1 MPDYGLELQ
10 FGLFPTPSAA
20 SPETVVELG
29 VLADVSGLDLV
40 SVQDHPY
47 QAAHLDSWTLLSF
60 LAARTTSVRLAPNVA
75 NLPLRPP
82 VVLARSVATL
92 DLLSTGR
99 AELGLGAGAFWDA
112 VVAAGGPR
120 RSPREAVDALV
131 EAIEVVR
138 AVWRGQG
145 SVRVDGEH
153 YRVRGLRS
161 GPAPAHPVPIW
172 VGAYGPRMLAV
183 TGRLGDAWIPSMAYA
198 GPERLPEMNARIDEA
213 AVAAGRAPEDVRRLY
228 NVSGRFDRARTSAA
242 DGLLQGTPSEWA
254 EQLAELALEEG
265 MSGFVLAT
273 DDPDDVRRFATEVT
287 PAVRD
292 LVAAERELRSSRGG
306 RPVAAGLAGS
316 ALRQARGGT
325 TEDAGGTSADERDQA
340 EAGTRVQRAEPVEA
354 RAAADGTGPLTVR
367 PTPDDGTRLSGGPDW
382 DEASRPRYGGPRA
395 TRYTPAQQAQPQ
407 HLIDVHDHLRAELAQ
422 VRDVVRQVAEGHTQ
436 VGAARSVI
444 NTMTMRQN
452 NWTLGAYCE
461 SYCRV
466 VTGHHSL
473 EDRSVFPRLRAL
485 DPDAAP
491 VLDRLEAEHVT
502 IHDLLDGLDRAL
514 VGLVGQERPGDPALA
529 ELQRSVDLLTDAM
542 LSHLSY
548 EERELLHPLARF
560 GLA

>member
-10 FGLFPTPSAA
+10 FGLFPTPTAA
-20 SPETVVELG
+20 APEAVVELG
-29 VLADVSGLDLV
+29 VLADVSGLDLLT
-40 SVQDHPY
+40 VQDHPY
-47 QAAHLDSWTLLSF
+47 QAAHLDMWTLLSF

-99 AELGLGAGAFWDA
+99 AELGLGAGGFSDA
-112 VVAAGGPR
+112 IAAAGGPR

-131 EAIEVVR
+131 EAIEIIR

-153 YRVRGLRS
+153 HRVHGLRS

-172 VGAYGPRMLAV
+172 IGAYGPRMLAV
-183 TGRLGDAWIPSMAYA
+183 TGRLGDAWIPSMPYA
-198 GPERLPEMNARIDEA
+198 GPERLAEMNARIDEA

-228 NVSGRFDRARTSAA
+228 NVSGRFGRARTSAA

-273 DDPDDVRRFATEVT
+273 DDPDDVRRFAAEVA

-292 LVAAERELRSSRGG
+292 LVAAERELRASRGG
-306 RPVAAGLAGS
+306 QEVPGGLAGGS
-316 ALRQARGGT
+316 ALRQAQG
-325 TEDAGGTSADERDQA
+325 AGETAQG
-340 EAGTRVQRAEPVEA
+340 AEPVEA
-354 RAAADGTGPLTVR
+354 RAPDGTEPLTVR
-367 PTPDDGTRLSGGPDW
+367 PTPDDGTRFSGGPDW
-382 DEASRPRYGGPRA
+382 DEASRPRYGGPRSS
-395 TRYTPAQQAQPQ
+395 RYTPAQQAQPQ
-407 HLIDVHDHLRAELAQ
+407 HLIDVHDHLRSELAQ

-436 VGAARSVI
+436 VAAARSVI

-491 VLDRLEAEHVT
+491 VLDRLQAEHVT
-502 IHDLLDGLDRAL
+502 IHDLLDALDRAL

-529 ELQRSVDLLTDAM
+529 ELKRSVDLLTDAM

-560 GLA
+560 GLT